1 MKYRALVL
9 EAPKSPMLNKRQAF
23 EAIADALVATEPGLE
38 SSNITQLLL
47 QRERLGSTY
56 VGNGIAIPHIK
67 LAQLHEPSFMLLHLK
82 SPIICDELNE
92 KADLF
97 LGFLIPDTENDE
109 YLQLL
114 DELVNELKNPESQ
127 KKIRHCNNPQE
138 LEEFLEQLPLCNSV
152 T

>member
-9 EAPKSPMLNKRQAF
+9 DTPKSPMLNKRQAF
-23 EAIADALVATEPGLE
+23 EVISDALSATESGLD
-38 SSNITQLLL
+38 SNTITQLLL

-67 LAQLHEPSFMLLHLK
+67 LAQLHEPSFMLLNLK

-92 KADLF
+92 KVDLF
-97 LGFLIPDTENDE
+97 LGLFIPNTENDE

-114 DELVNELKNPESQ
+114 DELVNELKNTESR
-127 KKIRHCNNPQE
+127 KKIRHCNTPQE